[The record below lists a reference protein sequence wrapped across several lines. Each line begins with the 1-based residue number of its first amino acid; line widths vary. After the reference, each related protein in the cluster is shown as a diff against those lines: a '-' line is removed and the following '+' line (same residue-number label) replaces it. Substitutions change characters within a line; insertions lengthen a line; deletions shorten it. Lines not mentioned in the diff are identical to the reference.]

1 MNKLF
6 LFSLLA
12 FFSSSFLNVNGDKN
26 PFTPKASLI
35 RYWNLK
41 ISNNLPK
48 PTFLISKASPLS
60 AVQSSFYAKLAD
72 DQNSLSTHIQS
83 FCSSANL
90 LCMTDDLSGSLS
102 KHSQEDVSFTEYNE
116 KNFTSY
122 GTHRLGGVDS
132 FKNYSDDQNLVA
144 DSFRRYSRDSL
155 GHSDKFSN
163 YEPDANVVDATFST
177 YSTKATGGS
186 GDFKN
191 YNPNINQPNLKFT
204 SYADDGNGRHQ
215 TFTGYTD
222 NVNAGN
228 EKFTSYGKHGNSVT
242 NGFSGYGKSS
252 NVMVSGFQNYGESGN
267 AANDSF
273 TSYAFGANNP
283 QNHFNNYGAEGNAA
297 TDEFTSYNQ
306 RAIEGDDSF
315 TSYAKNSNSAKVK
328 FMNYGKSISEQ
339 GSDDFSGYGQKA
351 SNQYIGFKI
360 YGFNNSFTDYKDKP
374 SVSFAQYTKR
384 TSFSSGIITSSL
396 MAGHGHQHGGNTV
409 NRWVEPGKFFRE
421 SNLKTGNV
429 MPMPDI
435 TDKMPKRS
443 FLPRSISSKLP
454 FSASKFSEMSSIF
467 HADEN
472 STMGRILKNTLG
484 ECERVPSEGETKQCV
499 GSIEDMIDF
508 ATSVL
513 GRNVVVRSTESVNRS
528 KQHIMIGQ
536 VRGINGGEVT
546 KSVSCHQSLFPYLV
560 YYCHSVPKVRVYE
573 AEILDAE
580 TKENISRGTAI
591 CHVDTSAWSPTH
603 GAFLALGSKPGKIEV
618 CHWIFE
624 NDMTWARAD

>member
-6 LFSLLA
+6 LFSSLI
-12 FFSSSFLNVNGDKN
+12 FFSSSFPNVNGEKN
-26 PFTPKASLI
+26 PFTAKASLI

-48 PTFLISKASPLS
+48 PAFLISKASPLN
-60 AVQSSFYAKLAD
+60 AVESSFYTKLAD
-72 DQNSLSTHIQS
+72 DQNSLSAHLPS
-83 FCSSANL
+83 LCSSANL
-90 LCMTDDLSGSLS
+90 LCTIDDLAPSLS
-102 KHSQEDVSFTEYNE
+102 KHSQEDVSSTRYNE
-116 KNFTSY
+116 RNFTSY
-122 GTHRLGGVDS
+122 GTDRLGGVDS

-144 DSFRRYSRDSL
+144 DSFRRYSRDSV

-163 YEPDANVVDATFST
+163 YEPNANVVDASFST
-177 YSTKATGGS
+177 YATKATGGS

-215 TFTGYTD
+215 TFTRYTD

-228 EKFTSYGKHGNSVT
+228 EKFTSYGKNGNSIT
-242 NGFSGYGKSS
+242 NGFSGYGKTS
-252 NVMVSGFQNYGESGN
+252 NVMVSDFQNYGESGN

-273 TSYAFGANNP
+273 TSYASGANNP
-283 QNHFNNYGAEGNAA
+283 RNHFNNYGSEGNVA
-297 TDEFTSYNQ
+297 TDEFTCYND

-315 TSYAKNSNSAKVK
+315 TSYAKKSNSAKVE
-328 FMNYGKSISEQ
+328 FTNYGRSISEQ

-351 SNQYIGFKI
+351 SNQHIGFKI
-360 YGFNNSFTDYKDKP
+360 YGFNNSFIDYKDKT

-384 TSFSSGIITSSL
+384 TSSSSGIITSSL
-396 MAGHGHQHGGNTV
+396 MDGHGHGGNTSS
-409 NRWVEPGKFFRE
+409 RWVEPGKFFRE

-454 FSASKFSEMSSIF
+454 FSASKISELRSIF
-467 HADEN
+467 HANEN
-472 STMGRILKNTLG
+472 STMGRILGNTLG
-484 ECERVPSEGETKQCV
+484 ECERVPSEGETKKCV
-499 GSIEDMIDF
+499 GSIDDMIDF

-513 GRNVVVRSTESVNRS
+513 GRNVVVRSTESVKGS
-528 KQHIMIGQ
+528 KQDIMIGH
-536 VRGINGGEVT
+536 VKGINGGEVT

-573 AEILDAE
+573 AEIFDAK
-580 TKENISRGTAI
+580 TKERINKGTAI

-603 GAFLALGSKPGKIEV
+603 GAFLALGSQPGKVEV